1 MANEYGDGDFANPT
15 AVCDVIMKGGI
26 TSGVVYPRALTALA
40 TQFRFSQVGGTSAGA
55 IAAAAAAAAEYG
67 RHVPGG
73 GFVPLAKL
81 PAEVGKIL
89 FNLFQPTPALK
100 PVFSMLVAA
109 IGNDSTATKVMRVT
123 VAALAGFAFAAAAG
137 ALPGLLIV
145 VAGLWYGSLALV
157 LLGVLLLLIGTII
170 GVMLCIY
177 RAVSKGIPDNDF
189 GLCPGKT
196 QPGNSTPGLSDWLAD
211 KIDEIAGRDPKK
223 DPPLTFGDLSPTEDT
238 GARRHKIT
246 LRMMTTNLT
255 LRRPYSLPFTE
266 ANEKIYAFKLADF
279 ERLFPA
285 RITSW
290 LTAHCEKVDDPTGEH
305 ADLYKFPEPENLPLI
320 VTTRMSLSFPILFC
334 AVPLYARDFTFASEA
349 ERAKWR
355 KNLFSDGGLS
365 NNFPIQFFD
374 RLLPNSPTFG
384 ITLDDFS
391 EERVPED
398 IRKQYPHEDD
408 PQQRVWLPK
417 TTSAGSGVLIPGE
430 PLHGIAAFFSRLL
443 DAAMS
448 WQDNLQSTLPG
459 YRDRIVHV
467 GLKSDEGGLNITMPH
482 KLVDRL
488 AGFGTQAG
496 KDMRDEFDFDE
507 HRWRRFLVAMDRL
520 DHSVDEIA
528 ASYNGQVGT
537 ESFEAF
543 LNRYPY
549 PPDHPVSYKDA
560 ARDHLETLKSRVLD
574 LAELSR
580 RWEAQLQIPDAELPH
595 PKTDLRITPRP

>member
-1 MANEYGDGDFANPT
+1 MANEYVDGDFANPT

-26 TSGVVYPRALTALA
+26 TSGVVYPLALTELA
-40 TQFRFSQVGGTSAGA
+40 KQFRLSQVGGTSAGA

-67 RHVPGG
+67 RHIPGK
-73 GFVPLAKL
+73 GFVLLAKL

-89 FNLFQPTPALK
+89 FSLFQPIPALK
-100 PVFSMLVAA
+100 PVFGIAVAA
-109 IGNDSTATKVMRVT
+109 IGNDSTATKVMRVIG
-123 VAALAGFAFAAAAG
+123 AALAGFAFAAAAG

-145 VAGLWYGSLALV
+145 VAGWWYANLALAV
-157 LLGVLLLLIGTII
+157 LGVLLLLIGTIL
-170 GVMLCIY
+170 GVALCIY
-177 RAVSKGIPDNDF
+177 RAVTQGIPDNDF

-196 QPGNSTPGLSDWLAD
+196 QPGNSNPGLSDWLAD
-211 KIDEIAGRDPKK
+211 LIDDIAGRDPKK
-223 DPPLTFGDLSPTEDT
+223 DPPLTFGDLSPAEQA
-238 GARRHKIT
+238 GAPGHKIT

-255 LRRPYSLPFTE
+255 LRRPYSLPF
-266 ANEKIYAFKLADF
+266 NEQIYAFRLADF

-285 RITSW
+285 RITSY
-290 LTAHCEKVDDPTGEH
+290 LAEHCEKVDDTTGEYG
-305 ADLYKFPEPENLPLI
+305 DLYKFPGPENLPVI
-320 VTTRMSLSFPILFC
+320 VATRMSLSFPLLFC

-374 RLLPNSPTFG
+374 RMLPNSPTFG
-384 ITLDDFS
+384 ITLDEFN
-391 EERVPED
+391 EKRVPED
-398 IRKQYPHEDD
+398 ISAHYPPND
-408 PQQRVWLPK
+408 PHSRVWLPK
-417 TTSAGSGVLIPGE
+417 TKSTTSGVLIPGE
-430 PLHGIAAFFSRLL
+430 PLHGIPAFFSRLL

-467 GLKSDEGGLNITMPH
+467 GLKPDEGGLNIAMPP
-482 KLVDRL
+482 KLVL
-488 AGFGTQAG
+488 TLGEYGAQAG
-496 KDMRDEFDFDE
+496 ADMRGEFDLDE
-507 HRWRRFLVAMDRL
+507 HRWRRFLVAMDRM
-520 DHSVDEIA
+520 DHTLDEIA
-528 ASYNGQVGT
+528 AAYNGQGGI

-549 PPDHPVSYKDA
+549 PPDPVSYKDA
-560 ARDHLETLKSRVLD
+560 ARDHLATLKSRAAD

-595 PKTDLRITPRP
+595 PKTDLQITPRP